1 VAVFF
6 AKELE
11 TVATYWR
18 IYRKDGV
25 TLGFTSHD
33 RALELEGVRHLAAP
47 GIIPSAIRLTDSI
60 TPDSAE
66 VEGALSHDL
75 ISSIDLQAGAYDGA
89 QIVIG
94 AIDWQS
100 LEFAQI
106 YTGTIGDIEQ
116 DGLRFAAELR
126 SSKYMLEADLVP
138 RTSPTCRAEFCDK
151 SCGLSAE
158 AFGQNVTT
166 DAVDPDANTVT
177 ITGFNPALFE
187 QGTLRFCEGPQI
199 GILFGITEASTNS
212 LLLDR
217 PIANDTPQQ
226 VAVKL
231 RQGCDRTFTTCRTR
245 FANAINFRGEPFLP
259 GNDLLARYPRPQ

>member
-1 VAVFF
+1 MPIFF

-25 TLGFTSHD
+25 ALGFTNHD
-33 RALELEGVRHLAAP
+33 KALYLGGIRHFAAP
-47 GIIPSAIRLTDSI
+47 GMTPSAIRLTDSI
-60 TPDSAE
+60 SPDSAE

-75 ISSIDLQAGAYDGA
+75 ISSIDLRAGAYDGA

-94 AIDWQS
+94 AVDWQS

-106 YTGTIGDIEQ
+106 YTGTIGNIEQ
-116 DGLRFAAELR
+116 DGLRFSAELR
-126 SSKYMLEADLVP
+126 SSKHMLEVDVVP

-158 AFGQNVTT
+158 AFTQIATT
-166 DAVDPDANTVT
+166 DAVDPDSNTVR
-177 ITGFNPALFE
+177 ITGVEPVLFE
-187 QGTLRFCEGPQI
+187 QGTLRFCEGVQT
-199 GILFGITEASTNS
+199 GMVFGIVEASPNGF
-212 LLLDR
+212 LLDR
-217 PIANDTPQQ
+217 PIAADTPQQ
-226 VAVKL
+226 VAVRL
-231 RQGCDRTFTTCRTR
+231 RQGCDHTFTTCRTR

-259 GNDLLARYPRPQ
+259 GNDLLSRYPKPQ